1 MAEAG
6 ITKQRIVAELARSPH
21 GKLAEYTPI
30 GKQAVETEGVFFAH
44 LIAWNHHNGQIRD
57 SKIALP
63 LVGMAYEKDPE
74 LLDNALAH
82 LALLGPRELLRGY
95 RFALEHRM
103 PGKMGVLTRLVADY
117 LHQKEQSKGWDHLAI
132 QHRGTLRELYAL
144 AHVKPE
150 KERVNIVLYGRKLDR
165 SKAPQ
170 PKGSVFEAVANLR
183 NMSALEAAGQIVKFK
198 IPAMIALGA
207 LGEKAKDTDLVLALI
222 NQMTATELTTNMK
235 MLEKLGVK
243 TNPALRAA
251 LDQALAKAST
261 SKKNTLKTTE
271 AIDAVEDEG
280 LKEKLRSLQKKQI
293 AAAGGPEG
301 NWLVL
306 ADKSGSMAHAIEVAR
321 HVSASLAQFVKG
333 KVWLVFFDSSPM
345 TVDVT
350 GLSLDQIKKATE
362 RIGAGGQTSIGCGLN
377 RMLVEK
383 EEIDG
388 IAIVSD
394 GGENTAPLFKDAY
407 KKYSEFAG
415 KEVPVYFYDV
425 HGRSGW
431 KESINAAG
439 IEMQTFDISGGT
451 DYYAL
456 PNMVATMRAS
466 MYSLVDE
473 ILATPL
479 LSLSDVLKT
488 KELATA

>member
-1 MAEAG
+1 
-6 ITKQRIVAELARSPH
+6 
-21 GKLAEYTPI
+21 
-30 GKQAVETEGVFFAH
+30 
-44 LIAWNHHNGQIRD
+44 
-57 SKIALP
+57 
-63 LVGMAYEKDPE
+63 
-74 LLDNALAH
+74 
-82 LALLGPRELLRGY
+82 
-95 RFALEHRM
+95 
-103 PGKMGVLTRLVADY
+103 LTRLVADY
-117 LHQKEQSKGWDHLAI
+117 LHQKEQDRGWDHLAI
-132 QHRGTLRELYAL
+132 QHRGTLRELYSL
-144 AHVKPE
+144 THIRPE
-150 KERVNIVLYGRKLDR
+150 KERTNIVLFGRKFDK
-165 SKAPQ
+165 SKAPL
-170 PKGSVFEAVANLR
+170 PKGSVFEAVAGMKNL
-183 NMSALEAAGQIVKFK
+183 SPVEAAGVIVTFK
-198 IPAMIALGA
+198 VPFLIALGA
-207 LGEKAKDTDLVLALI
+207 LGEKAKETDLALALI
-222 NQMTATELTTNMK
+222 NRMTASELTNSMK

-243 TNPALRAA
+243 TNPALRSA
-251 LDQALAKAST
+251 LDEALKKAST
-261 SKKNTLKTTE
+261 STKNTLKMTT

-280 LKEKLRSLQKKQI
+280 LKDKMRSAQKKQI

-306 ADKSGSMAHAIEVAR
+306 ADKSGSMAHAIEAAR

-488 KELATA
+488 KELVGA